1 MQPNN
6 KKLAIWLPLIVAIAF
21 AGGIWLGL
29 GMSHTG
35 TRNSTAQNK
44 VSRILDTI
52 SSLYVDEVDTDSLLE
67 ASIPDIIAK
76 LDPHSM
82 YIPASDLQQVNEEL
96 DGSFSGVGISFTVV
110 SDTIIVNEVI
120 SGGPAQKVGLL
131 PGDRIVTIND
141 SVAVGENWP
150 QQRILK
156 TLRGTKGSEVVLG
169 IMRPSSPGKIYPYTV
184 VRGDIPVTSIDASYM
199 LDDTTGYVKVNK
211 FGRNTYD
218 EFFTSLV
225 ELSREGAER
234 YIIDLRG
241 NTGGYMEPAILM
253 ANEFLAGGSPIVST
267 RGRTAQSERMIGSDG
282 SGAFQNEKIAVVID
296 EGSASASEIFAGA
309 IQDNDRGL
317 LVGRRSF
324 GKGLV
329 QNQIDLG
336 DSSAI
341 RLTIAR
347 YYTPSGRCIQKAY
360 TPGSPESYQME
371 IADRYIHGESF
382 NADSVKFD
390 KSQVFRTLGGR
401 EVYGGGGIMP
411 DVYVPN
417 DTLGVTSYYMNV
429 FNAGMLHNF
438 AFNFADTHRSE
449 LTGAEDVSELLSL
462 LPADD
467 TLLQLFVNYAQQ
479 KAGIPPRWYYINI
492 SRNLIVNQLKALI
505 ASDIL
510 GQAALYQVNNLTDP
524 VVIRTIEEISKPTQP
539 QMVAPTPETE
549 DLTIIEDE

>member
-1 MQPNN
+1 M
-6 KKLAIWLPLIVAIAF
+6 PLVIAVAFVGGLI
-21 AGGIWLGL
+21 AGGYFLG
-29 GMSHTG
+29 GRTETQVEKKIHEIMSLVATE
-35 TRNSTAQNK
+35 
-44 VSRILDTI
+44 
-52 SSLYVDEVDTDSLLE
+52 YVDDVDPDSILEV
-67 ASIPDIIAK
+67 SIPDILAK
-76 LDPHSM
+76 LDPHTV
-82 YIPASDLQQVNEEL
+82 YIPASELEETNQVLE
-96 DGSFSGVGISFTVV
+96 GSFGGIGVVFNMLTDTATVV
-110 SDTIIVNEVI
+110 EIV
-120 SGGPAQKVGLL
+120 SGGPAEKVGML
-131 PGDRIVTIND
+131 PGDRIVTVDD
-141 SVAVGENWP
+141 SIVAGVKLNSEKL
-150 QQRILK
+150 RSRLK
-156 TLRGTKGSEVVLG
+156 GPKGTTVKLGVMRATAPDMLTYEV
-169 IMRPSSPGKIYPYTV
+169 T
-184 VRGDIPVTSIDASYM
+184 RGDIPVTSIDAAYM
-199 LDDTTGYVKVNK
+199 IAPETGYVRVNK
-211 FGRNTYD
+211 FGRSTYM
-218 EFFTSLV
+218 EFLNAMV
-225 ELSREGAER
+225 NLKGEGAQQ

-253 ANEFLAGGSPIVST
+253 ANEFLPGGSPIVST
-267 RGRTAQSERMIGSDG
+267 RGRTPQSERMIGSDG

-390 KSQVFRTLGGR
+390 KSQVFTTLGGR

-438 AFNFADTHRSE
+438 AFNFADTHRTE
-449 LTGAEDVSELLSL
+449 LNQAADTDELLTL

-467 TLLQLFVNYAQQ
+467 TLLQLFVTYAQQ
-479 KAGIPPRWYYINI
+479 KANIPPRWYYINI

-524 VVIRTIEEISKPTQP
+524 VVLRTIDEMSRPAANQP
-539 QMVAPTPETE
+539 DATAPQSDE
-549 DLTIIEDE
+549 LTIIEDE

>member
-35 TRNSTAQNK
+35 SRNSSAQSK

-52 SSLYVDEVDTDSLLE
+52 SSLYVDEVNTDSLLE

-156 TLRGTKGSEVVLG
+156 TLRGEKGSEVVLG

-199 LDDTTGYVKVNK
+199 LDDSTGYVKVNK

-241 NTGGYMEPAILM
+241 NTGGFMEIAVLM
-253 ANEFLAGGSPIVST
+253 ANEFLPRGANIVSIKG
-267 RGRTAQSERMIGSDG
+267 RGPESNSATYADGTGSFLNSEL
-282 SGAFQNEKIAVVID
+282 VVLID
-296 EGSASASEIFAGA
+296 EISASSSEIFAGA

-317 LVGRRSF
+317 VVGRRSF

-329 QNQIDLG
+329 QRQFDMP
-336 DSSAI
+336 DSSAL
-341 RLTIAR
+341 RLTTAR
-347 YYTPSGRCIQKAY
+347 YYTPSGRCIQKHYDLGASEDY
-360 TPGSPESYQME
+360 ELDLLQRMNN
-371 IADRYIHGESF
+371 GETLS
-382 NADSVKFD
+382 ADSVKLDRSKTFY
-390 KSQVFRTLGGR
+390 TLTGR

-411 DVYVPN
+411 DIFVPT
-417 DTLGVTSYYMNV
+417 DTSGYSKYYFNV
-429 FNAGMLHNF
+429 MNAGLLHKF
-438 AFNFADTHRSE
+438 AFNYVDANRAALLEAADT
-449 LTGAEDVSELLSL
+449 DELLEL
-462 LPADD
+462 LPSD
-467 TLLQLFVNYAQQ
+467 LEPLSKFFIYASNEAKVPTQ
-479 KAGIPPRWYYINI
+479 WYYINI
-492 SRNLIVNQLKALI
+492 SRNLLVSQLKALI
-505 ASDIL
+505 ARDLFGIE
-510 GQAALYQVNNLTDP
+510 GYYEVINPIYQ
-524 VVIRTIEEISKPTQP
+524 
-539 QMVAPTPETE
+539 
-549 DLTIIEDE
+549 

>member
-1 MQPNN
+1 M
-6 KKLAIWLPLIVAIAF
+6 PLVIAVAFVGGLI
-21 AGGIWLGL
+21 AGGYFLG
-29 GMSHTG
+29 GRTETQVEKKIHEIMSLVATE
-35 TRNSTAQNK
+35 
-44 VSRILDTI
+44 
-52 SSLYVDEVDTDSLLE
+52 YVDEVDPDSILE
-67 ASIPDIIAK
+67 VSIPDILAK
-76 LDPHSM
+76 LDPHTV
-82 YIPASDLQQVNEEL
+82 YIPASELEETNQVLE
-96 DGSFSGVGISFTVV
+96 GTFGGIGVVFNMLTDTATVV
-110 SDTIIVNEVI
+110 EIV
-120 SGGPAQKVGLL
+120 SGGPAEKVGMLA
-131 PGDRIVTIND
+131 GDRIVTVDD
-141 SVAVGENWP
+141 SIVAGVKLNSEKL
-150 QQRILK
+150 RSRLK
-156 TLRGTKGSEVVLG
+156 GPKGTTVKLGVMRASAPEMLTYEV
-169 IMRPSSPGKIYPYTV
+169 T
-184 VRGDIPVTSIDASYM
+184 RGDIPVTSIDASYIIAPS
-199 LDDTTGYVKVNK
+199 TGYVRVNK
-211 FGRNTYD
+211 FGRSTYM
-218 EFFTSLV
+218 EFLNAMV
-225 ELSREGAER
+225 NLKADGAEQ